1 MYLGL
6 GSNKGAARNA
16 PDAIQGRTGRH
27 RLRRRYDCGMSRTR
41 IKICGLTREED
52 VAAAVA
58 AGADAIGLV
67 FYPPSRRALAPA
79 RAAEL
84 RRLVPPFVDV
94 TALFVN
100 ATDAQIREVLDR
112 VQPDLLQ
119 FHGDETPEQCERYG
133 RRYLRAFRVGAPG
146 MENSQALLKSCEL
159 YGSAAGWLFDSH
171 SEGYGGSGRVFD
183 WSLVSSESARPVVLS
198 GGLHAGNVAAA
209 IESVRPFAVD
219 VSSGVE
225 QSPGI
230 KCADK
235 IAQFVAQ
242 VKRAD
247 GN

>member
-1 MYLGL
+1 
-6 GSNKGAARNA
+6 
-16 PDAIQGRTGRH
+16 
-27 RLRRRYDCGMSRTR
+27 MSRTR

-52 VAAAVA
+52 VAAAVG

-94 TALFVN
+94 VALFVN
-100 ATDAQIREVLDR
+100 ASDAQIQEVLEVVR
-112 VQPDLLQ
+112 PDLLQ
-119 FHGDETPEQCERYG
+119 FHGDETPQQCERHG
-133 RRYLRAFRVGAPG
+133 QRYLRAFRVGGPG
-146 MENSQALLKSCEL
+146 METSQALLKSCL
-159 YGSAAGWLFDSH
+159 QYGSAAGWLFDSH
-171 SEGYGGSGRVFD
+171 SDGYGGSGRVFD

-198 GGLHAGNVAAA
+198 GGLHAANVAAA

-225 QSPGI
+225 ESPGI
-230 KCADK
+230 KSADK

-242 VKRAD
+242 VRQAD